1 MKKPKKITWISVGA
15 KRSFADLLGWFGD
28 GKDKEAT
35 KKRIIILSCVAGG
48 MILLTVKVPTV
59 GPIAIVVLV
68 LGVFAWWGRWPH
80 EEMTMKYSDFATSI
94 QIGDKSHPSMEV
106 LRKYIKAHPGED
118 AAQLA
123 RRLSE
128 APGAPEI
135 SPALMFGVMRE
146 LGLEKKVQAKGGAP
160 KDKVCVSPSPEAPK
174 TPDLAEEPASPQV
187 NTDKG

>member
-123 RRLSE
+123 
-128 APGAPEI
+128 
-135 SPALMFGVMRE
+135 
-146 LGLEKKVQAKGGAP
+146 
-160 KDKVCVSPSPEAPK
+160 
-174 TPDLAEEPASPQV
+174 TEPATPASAP
-187 NTDKG
+187 